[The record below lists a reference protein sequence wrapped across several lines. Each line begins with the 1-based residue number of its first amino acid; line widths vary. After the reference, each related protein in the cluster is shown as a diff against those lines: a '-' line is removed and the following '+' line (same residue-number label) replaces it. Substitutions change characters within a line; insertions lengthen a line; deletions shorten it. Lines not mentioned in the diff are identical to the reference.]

1 MRIKYIVPFPFDE
14 VGLANRE
21 AQLPDELRTP
31 GVDYDFVPVKNSCHN
46 ADSPYELLI
55 LDAYIAEAGLSS
67 EDEGYD
73 AVVMDT
79 VSDSGLAA
87 LRSRLSIPVLGPG
100 LVQQHVAAMLGK
112 KFSIL
117 TMWQRWVSLYEK
129 TMAEYGTRH
138 FCASVRPIGVRPDQE
153 QLLAGKEETVFA
165 QLEEQGRLAI
175 EEDGADV
182 LLIGSTTMHQSV
194 DHLRKALG
202 VPVINPGTLTIKLA
216 ELFVQLGLSHSKR
229 AFQVPEVIQDE
240 KFHSLMAVADSEP
253 G

>member
-21 AQLPDELRTP
+21 AQLHDELRTP
-31 GVDYDFVPVKNSCHN
+31 GVEYDFIPVKHSCHN
-46 ADSPYELLI
+46 ADSAYELLI
-55 LDAYIAEAGLSS
+55 LDAYIAEAGIKS
-67 EDEGYD
+67 EEEGYD

-87 LRSRLSIPVLGPG
+87 LRSRLTIPVLGPG
-100 LVQQHVAAMLGK
+100 LVQQHVAAILGK

-129 TMAEYGTRH
+129 TMAEYGTRE
-138 FCASVRPIGVRPDQE
+138 FCASIRPIGVRPDQE
-153 QLLAGKEETVFA
+153 QLLAGKEEVVFA

-194 DHLRKALG
+194 AHLREALG
-202 VPVINPGTLTIKLA
+202 VPVINPGVLSIKMA

-229 AFQVPEVIQDE
+229 AYQSPEVIQDE
-240 KFHSLMAVADSEP
+240 KFQSLMSAADSEAH
-253 G
+253 